1 MGRKDDKEERGEYV
15 ERQAQ
20 MRRLSNKRR
29 AADKAESRLQAK
41 REALGRLA
49 AERNAWQ
56 NMIDWLR
63 SAKEMVVYEQSGMRR
78 DDKDIFLYLALC
90 AVLLG

>member
-20 MRRLSNKRR
+20 MRRLSDKRH
-29 AADKAESRLQAK
+29 AANKAELRLRAK
-41 REALGRLA
+41 REALSRLA

-56 NMIDWLR
+56 DMIDWLR
-63 SAKEMVVYEQSGMRR
+63 SAKEMVVYKRSGMRR

-90 AVLLG
+90 VVLLG